1 MYYIKNWKEH
11 QPSMKPDRNVI
22 WIKVYRRL
30 LEDYGWNQLSDS
42 NKATLLE
49 LWLLASE
56 NNGQLPD
63 IEEISFR
70 LRKDVDYIKTQLKQ
84 LSTFV
89 KQDVS
94 ESETKRKQVVS
105 LEVDVEIEEDKE
117 VDKLTTYTN
126 DFNTFWDMYPKKVG
140 KGKAYDSWK
149 KVKPPLDKCLKSLEW
164 QKKTDQWVREN
175 GQYIPHPATYIN
187 QLRFDDEPNEYL
199 TNF

>member
-56 NNGQLPD
+56 NNGVIPD
-63 IEEISFR
+63 VEEISFR
-70 LRKDVDYIKTQLKQ
+70 LRKDIDYIKTQLKQ

-89 KQDVS
+89 KQDFS
-94 ESETKRKQVVS
+94 DSETKRKQLVS
-105 LEVDVEIEEDKE
+105 LEVEVEVDKE
-117 VDKLTTYTN
+117 VDIKEEYDP
-126 DFNTFWDMYPKKVG
+126 DFIFLWENYPRKQAKPAAY
-140 KGKAYDSWK
+140 KAWK
-149 KVKPPLDKCLKSLEW
+149 KHKPSTEKILAALEW
-164 QKKTDQWVREN
+164 QKLTDQWAN
-175 GQYIPHPATYIN
+175 GIIPHLATYIN
-187 QLRFDDEPNEYL
+187 QGRWNDEPPTQL
-199 TNF
+199 INF